1 MQTTHDTPVEIE
13 MKNVFKAFRKL
24 GDALAFDVKTSWDND
39 IEPKLVQL
47 DLTAERVTERTYRVA
62 IETLRDV
69 FHRHPKKPAEA

>member
-24 GDALAFDVKTSWDND
+24 GDALALDVKTSWDND

-62 IETLRDV
+62 IETMRDV